1 MSLYINSI
9 NEDEILS
16 SYNFARNCDIVFSE
30 IVSKE
35 QYKYLKSDNISI
47 IEEDERSIFYI
58 KDIFELKEN
67 DVIFTNSYFLEPLFE
82 KLQNIFVSFCNSV
95 DKSRLKLSVFDAILK
110 KFFIAVSVLSR
121 KRALFGSAAI
131 TVNPVVEDMDVTSGI
146 AILW

>member
-67 DVIFTNSYFLEPLFE
+67 DVIFTNSYFLEP
-82 KLQNIFVSFCNSV
+82 
-95 DKSRLKLSVFDAILK
+95 
-110 KFFIAVSVLSR
+110 FI
-121 KRALFGSAAI
+121 
-131 TVNPVVEDMDVTSGI
+131 
-146 AILW
+146 